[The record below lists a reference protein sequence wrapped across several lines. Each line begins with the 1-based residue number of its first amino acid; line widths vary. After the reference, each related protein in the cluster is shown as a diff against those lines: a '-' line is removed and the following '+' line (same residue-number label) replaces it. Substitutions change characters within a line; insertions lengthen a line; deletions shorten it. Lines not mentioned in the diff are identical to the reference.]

1 MNTPHP
7 DSAFGV
13 PDDDSPEWREDDFLW
28 AVRGADFPDIA
39 AVTDFLRAREAF
51 LRQAEAL
58 GLARSAL
65 LPFEPTKPGFI
76 ERATAALAAIAE
88 HGKHAA
94 E

>member
-1 MNTPHP
+1 MNTPQP

-13 PDDDSPEWREDDFLW
+13 PDDENPEWSDEDFLW
-28 AVRGADFPDIA
+28 AVRGSDFPSQSA
-39 AVTDFLRAREAF
+39 LVEFLRLREEF

-58 GLARSAL
+58 GLARAAL
-65 LPFEPTKPGFI
+65 LPFEPSKPGFI